1 MIQSPQGFVVAT
13 ECRKAAANNGF
24 RRDLGEEEG
33 WARFGSTTAI
43 GYIALAAEGP
53 YGPWFLAIDH
63 AGVVAELGL
72 SITHI
77 PGPGLA
83 RYAFATLT
91 ELYAVLPRLYSLA
104 LTLPD
109 GPLETFLIAVR
120 KMPSQTEVER
130 LAIQRVGQDIFRDR
144 LLTYWDRRCP
154 LTGIVEP
161 ELLRASH
168 IRAWKDC
175 ETDAER
181 LNVHNGLLLS
191 ALWDAA
197 FDRGLVTFEDDGRP
211 RFAPSLS
218 QTAHAQLRWNVPI
231 ALNDQHRL
239 RLVWHR
245 ERVFDRHREVPFG
258 PV

>member
-24 RRDLGEEEG
+24 RRDLGETDG
-33 WARFGSTTAI
+33 WSRFGSTTAK
-43 GYIALAAEGP
+43 GFIALAADGP
-53 YGPWFLAIDH
+53 HGPWFLALDH
-63 AGVVAELGL
+63 AGVADELRL
-72 SITHI
+72 SSTDMA
-77 PGPGLA
+77 GPGLA

-91 ELYAVLPRLYSLA
+91 ELYATLPRLYSLA

-109 GPLETFLIAVR
+109 GPLETFLIAVQN
-120 KMPSQTEVER
+120 MPSQTDVER
-130 LAIQRVGQDIFRDR
+130 LAIRRVGQDIFRDR
-144 LLTYWDRRCP
+144 LLIYWDRRRP

-175 ETDAER
+175 ETDSER

-197 FDRGLVTFEDDGRP
+197 FDRGLVTFEDDGAP

-218 QTAHAQLRWNVPI
+218 PTAHAELRWNAPI

-239 RLVWHR
+239 RLIWHR
-245 ERVFDRHREVPFG
+245 ERVFGRHREVQLG